1 MRETFLADAE
11 SRIGFCFSDKS
22 LLRLA
27 LTHSTW
33 SNAHGGGNNER
44 LEFLGDAV
52 LELIVSE
59 RLYRMEERGRTAS
72 EGEMTEMRQRLV
84 SGSALAAAARRLGL
98 GEYLRFEG
106 GASNVGAKTISSL
119 FEALVAAIYL
129 DPDGGYPAAE
139 RFVLENLELTGGEN
153 YKNRLQEYMQAQ
165 PGGEMPEYGEA
176 HKTGE
181 DHAPVWTATVRAGG
195 LAAEGTGKSISAAEQ
210 EAAKKMLGLLARGE
224 NAKIS
229 GETGKNKE

>member
-1 MRETFLADAE
+1 MTFERLE
-11 SRIGFCFSDKS
+11 KEIGYTFRDKA
-22 LLRLA
+22 LLKTA
-27 LTHSTW
+27 FVHSTYA
-33 SNAHGGGNNER
+33 NAHGGEDNER

-106 GASNVGAKTISSL
+106 GASNVGEMTISSL

-139 RFVLENLELTGGEN
+139 RFVLENLELTGG
-153 YKNRLQEYMQAQ
+153 
-165 PGGEMPEYGEA
+165 
-176 HKTGE
+176 
-181 DHAPVWTATVRAGG
+181 
-195 LAAEGTGKSISAAEQ
+195 
-210 EAAKKMLGLLARGE
+210 
-224 NAKIS
+224 
-229 GETGKNKE
+229 

>member
-106 GASNVGAKTISSL
+106 GASNLGEKT
-119 FEALVAAIYL
+119 
-129 DPDGGYPAAE
+129 
-139 RFVLENLELTGGEN
+139 N
-153 YKNRLQEYMQAQ
+153 
-165 PGGEMPEYGEA
+165 
-176 HKTGE
+176 
-181 DHAPVWTATVRAGG
+181 
-195 LAAEGTGKSISAAEQ
+195 
-210 EAAKKMLGLLARGE
+210 
-224 NAKIS
+224 
-229 GETGKNKE
+229 